1 MQYCPLGCFLTWFF
15 MFFCHTYD
23 SFLCSPAISCLCF
36 FHFWVEYLVCSPC
49 SFSYNVRIIMEKY
62 NMKAWCTNMMAKV
75 QYSKFSFSF
84 YGIFFHFFTSP
95 PSWNYACLQCCT
107 ILHFLP
113 RHSTYECLL
122 LNYKFH

>member
-15 MFFCHTYD
+15 MFFCYTYD

-36 FHFWVEYLVCSPC
+36 FPFWVEYLVCSPC

-84 YGIFFHFFTSP
+84 YAYSSTAWRLLRPGIMLAYNVVLFFTSFP
-95 PSWNYACLQCCT
+95 GIQP
-107 ILHFLP
+107 F
-113 RHSTYECLL
+113 HSTLAT
-122 LNYKFH
+122 NKFQ